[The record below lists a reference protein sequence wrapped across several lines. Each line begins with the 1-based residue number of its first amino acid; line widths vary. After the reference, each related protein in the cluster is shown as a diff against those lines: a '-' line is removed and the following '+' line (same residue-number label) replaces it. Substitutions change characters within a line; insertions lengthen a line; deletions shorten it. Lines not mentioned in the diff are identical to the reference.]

1 MTNNL
6 ETMWKAKKTLV
17 SSILILAVVCTV
29 SAQNG
34 WNWGEQVDVA
44 KEKNVIYTDA
54 LKAKNYA
61 ATIEPLNWLLTNTP
75 DLNPS
80 IYINGIKIH
89 QELAKQESDPTKK
102 EELIQ
107 KGLELHDT
115 RIKHFGKEANVTDRK
130 ASYAYRFYNKDKSK
144 YEFLYNL
151 FTKSFE
157 LNGSKMIAGNLVA
170 YMNMIYKYRF
180 AGGDVPDEK
189 VMDLYSSISGALE
202 EHKSKAPADRKK
214 RIEGMLD
221 NVDKLLTATK
231 VEISCE
237 FVETKLGPKLESTG
251 DLNMAKKIF
260 QLMLTGKCTDSPL
273 ALKAAGVIQE
283 NEPTFT
289 IAKFLAQKNIQD
301 DNIEVGLNF
310 YQEAAR
316 LTDDNIE
323 KAETFVSIARIQ
335 AKEKQKSTAR
345 NSARRALSYD
355 PSYSDAYKLIGDLY
369 MGSFDDCAGGES
381 KVDDRAIFIAAYD
394 QYRRAGNSAGMA
406 NAKAQFPS
414 IEEIFNEGKEEGQSI
429 TIGCWVNTTVK
440 LERRPAN

>member
-1 MTNNL
+1 MLN
-6 ETMWKAKKTLV
+6 AKKTLV
-17 SSILILAVVCTV
+17 NSILILAVAFTA

-34 WNWGEQVDVA
+34 WNWGDQVDVA
-44 KEKNVIYTDA
+44 KEKNVVYTDA

-61 ATIEPLNWLLTNTP
+61 ATLDPLNWLMTNTP
-75 DLNPS
+75 DLHVS
-80 IYINGIKIH
+80 IYQNGVKIYR
-89 QELAKQESDPTKK
+89 ELANQEADPAKK
-102 EELIQ
+102 DEYIQ

-115 RIKHFGKEANVTDRK
+115 RIKYFGKEANVTDRK
-130 ASYAYRFYNKDKSK
+130 ASYAYRFYNKDKTK

-151 FTKSFE
+151 FNKSFE

-180 AGGDVPDEK
+180 VGGAVSDEE
-189 VMDLYSSISGALE
+189 VMDKYSSISGALE
-202 EHKSKAPADRKK
+202 EHKAKAPDDRKK
-214 RIEGMLD
+214 RIDGMIG

-237 FVETKLGPKLESTG
+237 FVETKLGPKLEETG
-251 DLNMAKKIF
+251 ELNMAKKIF

-301 DNIEVGLNF
+301 GNTEVGLKF
-310 YQEAAR
+310 YEEAAR
-316 LTDDNIE
+316 LTDDNLE

-369 MGSFDDCAGGES
+369 MQSFEDCSGKES

-414 IEEIFNEGKEEGQSI
+414 IEEIFSEGKEEGQSI